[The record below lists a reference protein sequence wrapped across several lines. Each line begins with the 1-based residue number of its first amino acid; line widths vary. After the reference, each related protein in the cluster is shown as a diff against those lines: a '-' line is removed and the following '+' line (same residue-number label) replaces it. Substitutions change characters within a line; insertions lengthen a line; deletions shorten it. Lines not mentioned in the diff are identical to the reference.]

1 MSVIGASLIKLVWRP
16 AARRTLLL
24 LGGLVLITY
33 VLMGI
38 MVAQAPDETMR
49 AGLEASFVFPTA
61 LVSLSGL
68 VVVFAGIAG
77 AAFGGIVAGSEW
89 SWNTYRVALARG
101 ESRVRYVV
109 GLFIA
114 LAFVTL
120 AAWLILYTFGVCVV
134 VVAAMLTG
142 TNSGNPLDPSLMGQH
157 IALVFSGWWSI
168 VVLLALSFAI
178 SFITRSTVSGVAAVM
193 ALIMGEMVAI
203 AFVPLNLLQWAPW
216 NASSSLVKVAGQS
229 GLDPALGMPLV
240 VSTAYI
246 VVALVAA
253 GFVARRS
260 EVA

>member
-1 MSVIGASLIKLVWRP
+1 MNLVGASLIKLVWRP

-24 LGGLVLITY
+24 LGALVLITY

-49 AGLEASFVFPTA
+49 AGLQASFVFPTA

-89 SWNTYRVALARG
+89 SWNTYRVALTRG
-101 ESRVRYVV
+101 ESRVRYVL
-109 GLFIA
+109 GLFSG
-114 LAFVTL
+114 LAVVTL
-120 AAWLILYTFGVCVV
+120 AAWLLLYVFGVCVI
-134 VVAAMLTG
+134 VVAGMLTG

-157 IALVFSGWWSI
+157 VALIFSGWWSI
-168 VVLLALSFAI
+168 LLLLALSFAI
-178 SFITRSTVSGVAAVM
+178 SFISRSTVAGVAAVM
-193 ALIMGEMVAI
+193 VLIMGELVAI
-203 AFVPLNLLQWAPW
+203 AFVPMNLLQWAPW
-216 NASSSLVKVAGQS
+216 NASSALVKVAGQT
-229 GLDPALGMPLV
+229 GLDPALGLPLV

-246 VVALVAA
+246 VIALLAA